1 LLNFLKNYF
10 HKKRVRQF

>member
-1 LLNFLKNYF
+1 MDF